1 MNSADFP
8 ILSGIFKLV
17 IWALTVCCALG
28 KKKKK
33 EFAVILLGVT

>member
-28 KKKKK
+28 KKKK